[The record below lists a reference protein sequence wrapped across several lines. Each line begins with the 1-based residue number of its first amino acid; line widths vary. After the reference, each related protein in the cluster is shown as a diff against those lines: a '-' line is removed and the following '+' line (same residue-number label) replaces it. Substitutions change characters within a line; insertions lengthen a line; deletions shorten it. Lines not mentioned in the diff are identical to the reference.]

1 MVKKK
6 GCKKM
11 REKALN
17 NLASFIAKKPWW
29 TALILL
35 IVTII
40 MGVMA
45 AQLKLTTS
53 FTNLL
58 PEDNPM
64 VDEFNMII
72 DEYNGSS
79 SMLILVEGEPEK
91 LKEFAEMT
99 VPKIEALTEWVSRVD
114 YKAPKE
120 FMAKHGLMLMKSSDL
135 ENNMDLFQSPNL
147 DEFLINLNNS
157 LEKEYIQSEDKIT
170 GQEQEQG
177 AIRFLGSIQSWI
189 SIFSDVLNGETDGAG
204 EKAAEAILYGDE
216 YYRSWDNNMMILQI
230 LPIFTMFDIE
240 MAVAST
246 DSIEKIVHDIG
257 NEIGVRAGLTGTIPL
272 ARDEMVSV
280 QNDSMTITMIAL
292 LGILILFIVAFRM
305 LVSPILAIITL
316 IIGVLWALGI
326 AWPLVGSL
334 NLMTSMMSVVLIGLG
349 IDFSVHIISTFTEMR
364 HKGDDVVTSLKAT
377 FINSGPGIITGGLTT
392 ASAFL
397 TLLIART
404 EGMKEFGLT
413 LGIGII
419 MTMLAAMLI
428 LPNLLVIRERIKSRF
443 GKKKKVAKPR
453 DISYK
458 KLGVFADKLSKRWK
472 LGIVAIL
479 LLLGIFGYNG
489 SKITM
494 DYNYLNM
501 EPEGLESVELQDK
514 MIEAFDISSDFALI
528 TAETLEEVQKITE
541 AAKDMNTAGMVQ
553 SIIDYLPPETEQRSR
568 AGLVSEIRQTMQ
580 RASIKRYSQLD
591 IGTIVN
597 ELYRLEENI
606 FEIQDLA
613 YIGGQ
618 DKVYLKSALLV
629 GILPDEDDPSL
640 KSLNNKLSKLMTDTS
655 VGILNSLVENI
666 DEKLIN
672 ASNGIRKFHSDFASN
687 YKDKVIIMANPNPI
701 TLQDLPDGIKNQY
714 VGKSGKNFL
723 VSIFPKQNVWEID
736 YLKRFSNELA
746 TIDPRATGLPPIF
759 NTLMDEIGQDGAN
772 ATKLAIIVIFFVLL
786 IDFRSIK
793 KAILA
798 MIPLIVGV
806 VWMVGVMEITGLQ
819 ITLLNI
825 MAIPMIIGI
834 GIDDGVHIVHRY
846 QIEGRN
852 AHKSVFASTG
862 RAILLTS
869 ITTMLGFGSL
879 WFATYRGLGS
889 MGIALF
895 IGVGTCFLATVIVIP
910 VLIGMLKK

>member
-1 MVKKK
+1 
-6 GCKKM
+6 M
-11 REKALN
+11 REKVLN
-17 NLASFIAKKPWW
+17 NLATFIANRPWW

-35 IVTII
+35 IITII
-40 MGVMA
+40 MGGMA
-45 AQLKLTTS
+45 VQLELTTS

-79 SMLILVEGEPEK
+79 SMLIVAEGESDK
-91 LKEFAEMT
+91 LEEFAESA
-99 VPKIEALTEWVSRVD
+99 VPKIEALSEWVSRVD

-120 FMAKHGLMLMKSSDL
+120 FIAEHGLMLMKSSDL
-135 ENNMDLFQSPNL
+135 ENNMELFQSPNL
-147 DEFLINLNNS
+147 DEFLTNLNNS

-177 AIRFLGSIQSWI
+177 AIRFLASIQSWI
-189 SIFSDVLNGETDGAG
+189 SIFNGVLNGNTEGAG
-204 EKAAEAILYGDE
+204 ETAAEAILYGDE
-216 YYRSWDNNMMILQI
+216 YYRSWDDRMIILQI
-230 LPIFTMFDIE
+230 LPTFTMFDIE
-240 MAVAST
+240 ATVAST
-246 DSIEKIVHDIG
+246 DSIEIIVHDIG
-257 NEIGVRAGLTGTIPL
+257 DEIGVRAGLTGTIPL
-272 ARDEMVSV
+272 GRDEMVSI
-280 QNDSMTITMIAL
+280 QNDSMTITTIAL
-292 LGILILFIVAFRM
+292 VGILILFIVAFRM

-316 IIGVLWALGI
+316 AIGVLWALGV

-334 NLMTSMMSVVLIGLG
+334 NLMTSMMAVVLIGLG

-364 HKGDDVVTSLKAT
+364 HKGDDVITALKAT
-377 FINSGPGIITGGLTT
+377 FIKSGPGIITGGLTT

-397 TLLIART
+397 TMLVART

-419 MTMLAAMLI
+419 MTMIAAMLI
-428 LPNLLVIRERIKSRF
+428 LPNLLVLRERIKARF
-443 GKKKKVAKPR
+443 GKKKKQTKPR
-453 DISYK
+453 DISYQN
-458 KLGVFADKLSKRWK
+458 LGSFAEWLSGSWK
-472 LGIVAIL
+472 FGAIVVL
-479 LLLGIFGYNG
+479 LLLIIFGYRG

-501 EPEGLESVELQDK
+501 EPVGLESIELQDK
-514 MIEAFDISSDFALI
+514 MIDAFDISSDFALI
-528 TAETLEEVQKITE
+528 TAETLDEVQEIAE

-553 SIIDYLPPETEQRSR
+553 SIIDYLPPEREQKSR
-568 AGLVSEIRQTMQ
+568 TGVVSTIRQTMQ
-580 RASIKRYSQLD
+580 QAYIKRYSQLD
-591 IGTIVN
+591 FNTIVN

-606 FEIQDLA
+606 IEIQDLA

-629 GILPDEDDPSL
+629 GTLPDEDDPSL
-640 KSLNNKLSKLMTDTS
+640 KSLNTKLSNIMDDMSAGLLTK
-655 VGILNSLVENI
+655 IVENI
-666 DEKLIN
+666 DEDLEK
-672 ASNGIRKFHSDFASN
+672 AKVQVGRFHTDFASS
-687 YKDKVIIMANPNPI
+687 YKEKVVAMANPSPI
-701 TLQDLPDGIKNQY
+701 TLQEIPEGIRRQY

-723 VSIFPKQNVWEID
+723 ISIFPKQNVWEID
-736 YLKRFSNELA
+736 YLKRFSNEL
-746 TIDPRATGLPPIF
+746 TKIDPRATGLPPIF
-759 NTLMDEIGQDGAN
+759 NTLMDEIGEDGKF
-772 ATKLAIIVIFFVLL
+772 ATKLALLVIFIVLL
-786 IDFRSIK
+786 IDFRNIK
-793 KAILA
+793 KVILA
-798 MIPLIVGV
+798 MTPLIIGV

-846 QIEGRN
+846 QIEGRD
-852 AHKSVFASTG
+852 AHKPVFASTG

-895 IGVGTCFLATVIVIP
+895 IGVGMCFFATAIVIP
-910 VLIGMLKK
+910 VLIGIFKK

>member
-1 MVKKK
+1 
-6 GCKKM
+6 M
-11 REKALN
+11 REKVLN
-17 NLASFIAKKPWW
+17 NLATFIAKKPWW

-35 IVTII
+35 IITII
-40 MGVMA
+40 LGSMS
-45 AQLKLTTS
+45 AQLKLSTS

-58 PEDNPM
+58 PKDNPM

-91 LKEFAEMT
+91 LEEFAELA
-99 VPKIEALTEWVSRVD
+99 VPKIETLSEWVSRVD

-120 FMAKHGLMLMKSSDL
+120 YMAKHGLMLMKSSDL
-135 ENNMDLFQSPNL
+135 ENNVALFQNPNL

-157 LEKEYIQSEDKIT
+157 LEKEYIQSEEKIT

-177 AIRFLGSIQSWI
+177 AIRFLGSIESWI
-189 SIFSDVLNGETDGAG
+189 SIFDDVLNGETDGAG
-204 EKAAEAILYGDE
+204 EAATEAILYGDE
-216 YYRSWDNNMMILQI
+216 YYRSWDNRMMILQI
-230 LPIFTMFDIE
+230 LPTFTMFDIE
-240 MAVAST
+240 KAVAST
-246 DSIEKIVHDIG
+246 DSIEILVHNIG
-257 NEIGVRAGLTGTIPL
+257 DEIGVRAGLTGTIPL
-272 ARDEMVSV
+272 GRDEMVSV
-280 QNDSMTITMIAL
+280 QNDSMMITMIAL
-292 LGILILFIVAFRM
+292 IGILILFIIAFRM

-316 IIGVLWALGI
+316 IIGVIWALGV

-334 NLMTSMMSVVLIGLG
+334 NLMTSMMAVVLVGLG
-349 IDFSVHIISTFTEMR
+349 IDFSVHIISTYTEMR
-364 HKGDDVVTSLKAT
+364 HKGDDVITSLKAT
-377 FINSGPGIITGGLTT
+377 FSKSGPGIMTGGLTT

-397 TLLIART
+397 TMLVART
-404 EGMKEFGLT
+404 DGMKELGLT
-413 LGIGII
+413 LGVGII
-419 MTMLAAMLI
+419 MTMCAAMLI
-428 LPNLLVIRERIKSRF
+428 LPNMLVIRERVKSRF
-443 GKKKKVAKPR
+443 GKKEKIVEPR
-453 DISYK
+453 DVSYQS
-458 KLGVFADKLSKRWK
+458 LGTFAEWLFKNWK
-472 LGIVAIL
+472 LGILFIL
-479 LLLGIFGYNG
+479 LLMALFGYRG
-489 SKITM
+489 SKIAM

-501 EPEGLESVELQDK
+501 EPAGLESVELQDK

-528 TAETLEEVQKITE
+528 TAETLDEVQKITE

-553 SIIDYLPPETEQRSR
+553 SIIDYLPPEAEQKSR

-580 RASIKRYSQLD
+580 RAYVKKYSQLD
-591 IGTIVN
+591 ISAIAN

-640 KSLNNKLSKLMTDTS
+640 KSLNAKLSTIMNDTS
-655 VGILNSLVENI
+655 VGLLNNTIENI
-666 DEKLIN
+666 DEKIN
-672 ASNGIRKFHSDFASN
+672 KATTEVGKFQDDFADN
-687 YKDKVIIMANPNPI
+687 FKNKVVAMANSEPI
-701 TLQDLPDGIKNQY
+701 TIKGLPEGIKNQF
-714 VGKSGKNFL
+714 VGQSGKNFL
-723 VSIFPKQNVWEID
+723 ISIFPKQNVWDFD
-736 YLKRFSNELA
+736 YLKRFTKELNE
-746 TIDPRATGLPPIF
+746 IDPRATGLPPIF
-759 NTLMDEIGQDGAN
+759 NTLMDEIGEDGAR
-772 ATKLAIIVIFFVLL
+772 ATKLAILVIFFVLL

-793 KAILA
+793 KSILA
-798 MIPLIVGV
+798 MIPLVVGV

-819 ITLLNI
+819 LTLLNI

-834 GIDDGVHIVHRY
+834 GIDYGVHIVHRY
-846 QIEGRN
+846 QIEGRS
-852 AHKSVFASTG
+852 AHKPVFASTG

>member
-1 MVKKK
+1 
-6 GCKKM
+6 M
-11 REKALN
+11 REKALI
-17 NLASFIAKKPWW
+17 NLATFIAKKPWW

-35 IVTII
+35 IVTVI
-40 MGVMA
+40 MGSMA
-45 AQLKLTTS
+45 SQLELTTS

-64 VDEFNMII
+64 VDEFDMII

-79 SMLILVEGEPEK
+79 SMLIVAEGDPDK
-91 LKEFAEMT
+91 LEEFAEIA
-99 VPKIEALTEWVSRVD
+99 VPKIELLTEWVSRVD

-120 FMAKHGLMLMKSSDL
+120 FIAKHGLMLMKSSDL
-135 ENNMDLFQSPNL
+135 ENNMELFQNPNL
-147 DEFLINLNNS
+147 DEFLTNLNNS
-157 LEKEYIQSEDKIT
+157 LEKEYIQSEEKIT

-177 AIRFLGSIQSWI
+177 AIRFLGSIQSWV
-189 SIFSDVLNGETDGAG
+189 SIFNGVLSSETDGKG
-204 EKAAEAILYGDE
+204 KDAAEAILYGDE
-216 YYRSWDNNMMILQI
+216 YYKSWDNRMMILQI
-230 LPIFTMFDIE
+230 LPTFTMFDIE
-240 MAVAST
+240 LAVAST

-257 NEIGVRAGLTGTIPL
+257 DEIGVHAGLTGTIPL
-272 ARDEMVSV
+272 GRDEMVSV
-280 QNDSMTITMIAL
+280 QNDSMLITMIAL
-292 LGILILFIVAFRM
+292 IGILILFIVAFRM

-326 AWPLVGSL
+326 AWPLVGTL

-364 HKGDDVVTSLKAT
+364 QKGDNVVTSLKAT
-377 FINSGPGIITGGLTT
+377 FVKSGPGIITGGLTT
-392 ASAFL
+392 AAAFL
-397 TLLIART
+397 TMLVSRT
-404 EGMKEFGLT
+404 AGMKEFGLT

-428 LPNLLVIRERIKSRF
+428 LPNLLVIRERIKNRY
-443 GKKKKVAKPR
+443 GKKKDLVKPK
-453 DISYK
+453 DISYLK
-458 KLGVFADKLSKRWK
+458 IGKFANWLSKSWK
-472 LGIVAIL
+472 LGIFAVL
-479 LLLGIFGYNG
+479 LLLILFGYRG

-501 EPEGLESVELQDK
+501 EPVGLESVELQDK
-514 MIEAFDISSDFALI
+514 MIDAFDISSDFALI
-528 TAETLEEVQKITE
+528 TAETLDEVLEITE

-553 SIIDYLPPETEQRSR
+553 SIIDYLPPETEQKNR
-568 AGLVSEIRQTMQ
+568 AGLVSVIRETMQ
-580 RASIKRYSQLD
+580 RTPIKSYSQLD
-591 IGTIVN
+591 FSTIVD

-606 FEIQDLA
+606 FEIQDMA

-629 GILPDEDDPSL
+629 GALPDEDDPSL
-640 KSLNNKLSKLMTDTS
+640 ELLNTKLSNIMNDSSMGL
-655 VGILNSLVENI
+655 LNSTVENI
-666 DEKLIN
+666 DEKIKN
-672 ASNGIRKFHSDFASN
+672 VAAGIGSFQTDFAN
-687 YKDKVIIMANPNPI
+687 NFKEKVVAMANPEPI
-701 TLQDLPDGIKNQY
+701 TLKDLPEGIKNQY

-746 TIDPRATGLPPIF
+746 SIDPRATGLPPIF
-759 NTLMDEIGQDGAN
+759 NTLMDEIGEDGAR
-772 ATKLAIIVIFFVLL
+772 ATKLAIFVIFVVLL

-798 MIPLIVGV
+798 MIPLVVGV
-806 VWMVGVMEITGLQ
+806 VWMVGVMEISGLQ

-852 AHKSVFASTG
+852 AHKHVFASTG

-869 ITTMLGFGSL
+869 VTTMLGFGSL

-895 IGVGTCFLATVIVIP
+895 IGVGTCFLATVITIP
-910 VLIGMLKK
+910 VLIGILKK

>member
-1 MVKKK
+1 
-6 GCKKM
+6 M
-11 REKALN
+11 RDKILT
-17 NLASFIAKKPWW
+17 NLADFIGKKPWW

-40 MGVMA
+40 MAGMS
-45 AQLKLTTS
+45 AQLELTTS

-58 PEDNPM
+58 PKDNPM

-79 SMLILVEGEPEK
+79 SMLIVAEGDPDK
-91 LKEFAEMT
+91 LEEFAEKA
-99 VPKIEALTEWVSRVD
+99 VPQIEVLSEWVSRVD

-135 ENNMDLFQSPNL
+135 ENNMELFQNPNL
-147 DEFLINLNNS
+147 DEFLTNLNNS

-177 AIRFLGSIQSWI
+177 AIRFLAGTQSWL
-189 SIFSDVLNGETDGAG
+189 SIFEGVLNGNIVGAG
-204 EKAAEAILYGDE
+204 ERASEAILYGDE
-216 YYRSWDNNMMILQI
+216 YYKSWDDRMMILQI
-230 LPIFTMFDIE
+230 LPTFTMFDIE
-240 MAVAST
+240 LAVAST
-246 DSIEKIVHDIG
+246 DSIEKIVHTIG
-257 NEIGVRAGLTGTIPL
+257 NEIGVSAGLTGTIPL
-272 ARDEMVSV
+272 GRDEMVSV
-280 QNDSMTITMIAL
+280 QNDSMTITTIAL
-292 LGILILFIVAFRM
+292 VGILILFIIAFKM

-326 AWPLVGSL
+326 ALPLVGSL
-334 NLMTSMMSVVLIGLG
+334 NLMTSMMAVVLIGLG

-364 HKGDDVVTSLKAT
+364 HKGDDVVTALKAT
-377 FINSGPGIITGGLTT
+377 FLKSGPGIITGGLTT
-392 ASAFL
+392 AAAFF
-397 TLLIART
+397 TLLVART

-419 MTMLAAMLI
+419 MTMLAAMLV
-428 LPNLLVIRERIKSRF
+428 LPNLLVIRERIKARY
-443 GKKKKVAKPR
+443 GKMKKPISPK
-453 DISYK
+453 DISYQK
-458 KLGVFADKLSKRWK
+458 LGTTAEWFSRKWKLGVLII
-472 LGIVAIL
+472 LIL
-479 LLLGIFGYNG
+479 LGVFGYNG

-501 EPEGLESVELQDK
+501 EPVGLESVELQDK

-528 TAETLEEVQKITE
+528 TAETLDEVLEITE

-553 SIIDYLPPETEQRSR
+553 SIIDYLPPEAEQKSR
-568 AGLVSEIRQTMQ
+568 AGLVSVIRETMQ
-580 RASIKRYSQLD
+580 RAPVKGLSQLD
-591 IGTIVN
+591 FSTIVD

-606 FEIQDLA
+606 FEIQDMA

-618 DKVYLKSALLV
+618 DKVYLKSAMLV
-629 GILPDEDDPSL
+629 GALPDEDDPSL
-640 KSLNNKLSKLMTDTS
+640 KSLNEKLSNIMNDSSKGL
-655 VGILNSLVENI
+655 LNSIVENI
-666 DEKLIN
+666 DEKVNN
-672 ASNGIRKFHSDFASN
+672 ATTDIGSFQTDFAN
-687 YKDKVIIMANPNPI
+687 NFKEKVVAMANPEPI
-701 TLQDLPDGIKNQY
+701 TLQDLPKGIKSQY
-714 VGKSGKNFL
+714 VGKSGQNFL

-746 TIDPRATGLPPIF
+746 SIDPRATGLPPIF
-759 NTLMDEIGQDGAN
+759 NTLMDEIGEDGKR
-772 ATKLAIIVIFFVLL
+772 ATELAIFVIFLVLL
-786 IDFRSIK
+786 IDFRSFK
-793 KAILA
+793 KAIMA
-798 MIPLIVGV
+798 MIPLVVGV

-834 GIDDGVHIVHRY
+834 GIDDGVHIIHRY

-852 AHKSVFASTG
+852 AHKPVFASTG
-862 RAILLTS
+862 RAVLLTS
-869 ITTMLGFGSL
+869 VTTMLGFGSL

-895 IGVGTCFLATVIVIP
+895 IGVGMCFLATVIVIP

>member
-1 MVKKK
+1 
-6 GCKKM
+6 M
-11 REKALN
+11 REKVLN
-17 NLASFIAKKPWW
+17 NLATFIAQKPWW

-35 IVTII
+35 IITII
-40 MGVMA
+40 MGGMA
-45 AQLKLTTS
+45 SQLKLTTS

-58 PEDNPM
+58 PKDNPM

-79 SMLILVEGEPEK
+79 SMLIVVEGDAEK
-91 LKEFAEMT
+91 LKEFAEIA
-99 VPKIEALTEWVSRVD
+99 VPKIEALSEWVSRVD

-120 FMAKHGLMLMKSSDL
+120 FIAKHGLMLMKSSDL
-135 ENNMDLFQSPNL
+135 ENNMELFQSPNL

-189 SIFSDVLNGETDGAG
+189 SIFDGVLNGKAGGAG
-204 EKAAEAILYGDE
+204 EEAAEAILYGDE
-216 YYRSWDNNMMILQI
+216 YYRSWDNRMMILQI
-230 LPIFTMFDIE
+230 LPTFTMFEIE
-240 MAVAST
+240 SSVAST

-257 NEIGVRAGLTGTIPL
+257 DEIGVRAGLTGTIPL
-272 ARDEMVSV
+272 GRDEMVSI

-292 LGILILFIVAFRM
+292 VGILILFIVAFRM
-305 LVSPILAIITL
+305 LVSPILAMITL
-316 IIGVLWALGI
+316 MIGVLWALGV

-334 NLMTSMMSVVLIGLG
+334 NLMTIMMAVILVGLG

-364 HKGDDVVTSLKAT
+364 HKGDDVITALKAT
-377 FINSGPGIITGGLTT
+377 FSKSGPGIITGGLTT
-392 ASAFL
+392 AAAFL
-397 TLLIART
+397 TMLVART

-419 MTMLAAMLI
+419 MTMLAAMLV
-428 LPNLLVIRERIKSRF
+428 LPNLLVIRERIKNRF
-443 GKKKKVAKPR
+443 GKKKKIVEPR
-453 DISYK
+453 DISYQ
-458 KLGVFADKLSKRWK
+458 K
-472 LGIVAIL
+472 LGIFAEWLSKSWKFGVIIVL
-479 LLLGIFGYNG
+479 LLITIFGYRG

-501 EPEGLESVELQDK
+501 EPVGLESIELQDK
-514 MIEAFDISSDFALI
+514 MIDAFGISSDFALI
-528 TAETLEEVQKITE
+528 TAETLDEVQEIVD

-553 SIIDYLPPETEQRSR
+553 SIIDYLPPEAEQKSR
-568 AGLVSEIRQTMQ
+568 AGLVSVIRQTMQ
-580 RASIKRYSQLD
+580 RTPVKKYSQLD
-591 IGTIVN
+591 FSTIVD
-597 ELYRLEENI
+597 ELFRLEDNI
-606 FEIQDLA
+606 IEIQDLA

-629 GILPDEDDPSL
+629 GALPDEDDPSL
-640 KSLNNKLSKLMTDTS
+640 KSLNAKLSNIMNDTS
-655 VGILNSLVENI
+655 AGLLNSIVENI
-666 DEKLIN
+666 DEKLKN
-672 ASNGIRKFHSDFASN
+672 ASKEVGKFHSDFASN
-687 YKDKVIIMANPNPI
+687 YKEKVIAMANPTPI
-701 TLQDLPDGIKNQY
+701 TLQDLPGGIKNQY
-714 VGKSGKNFL
+714 VGKSGNNFL
-723 VSIFPKQNVWEID
+723 ISIFPKQNVWEINF
-736 YLKRFSNELA
+736 LKRFSNELSN
-746 TIDPRATGLPPIF
+746 IDPRATGLPPIF
-759 NTLMDEIGQDGAN
+759 NALMDEIGEDGKL
-772 ATKLAIIVIFFVLL
+772 ATKLALVVIFFVLL

-793 KAILA
+793 KVILA
-798 MIPLIVGV
+798 MIPLVVGV
-806 VWMVGVMEITGLQ
+806 VWMVGAMEILGLQ

-852 AHKSVFASTG
+852 AHKPVFASTG

-895 IGVGTCFLATVIVIP
+895 IGVGMCFFATVIVIP

>member
-1 MVKKK
+1 
-6 GCKKM
+6 M
-11 REKALN
+11 REKVLN
-17 NLASFIAKKPWW
+17 NLATFIAQKPWW

-35 IVTII
+35 IITII
-40 MGVMA
+40 MGGMA
-45 AQLKLTTS
+45 SQLKLTTS

-58 PEDNPM
+58 PKDNPM

-79 SMLILVEGEPEK
+79 SMLIVVEGDAEK
-91 LKEFAEMT
+91 LKEFAEIA
-99 VPKIEALTEWVSRVD
+99 VPKIEALSEWVSRVD

-120 FMAKHGLMLMKSSDL
+120 FIAKHGLMLMKSSDL
-135 ENNMDLFQSPNL
+135 ENNMELFQSPNL

-189 SIFSDVLNGETDGAG
+189 SIFDGVLNGKAGGAG
-204 EKAAEAILYGDE
+204 EEAAEAILYGDE
-216 YYRSWDNNMMILQI
+216 YYRSWDNRMMILQI
-230 LPIFTMFDIE
+230 LPTFTMFEIE
-240 MAVAST
+240 PSIAST

-257 NEIGVRAGLTGTIPL
+257 DEIGVRAGLTGTIPL
-272 ARDEMVSV
+272 GRDEMVSI

-292 LGILILFIVAFRM
+292 VGILILFIVAFRM
-305 LVSPILAIITL
+305 LISPILAMITL
-316 IIGVLWALGI
+316 MIGVLWALGV

-334 NLMTSMMSVVLIGLG
+334 NLMTIMMAVILVGLG

-364 HKGDDVVTSLKAT
+364 HKGDDVITALKAT
-377 FINSGPGIITGGLTT
+377 FSKSGPGIITGGLTT
-392 ASAFL
+392 AAAFL
-397 TLLIART
+397 TMLVART

-419 MTMLAAMLI
+419 MTMLAAMLV
-428 LPNLLVIRERIKSRF
+428 LPNLLVIRERIKNRF
-443 GKKKKVAKPR
+443 GKKKKIVEPR
-453 DISYK
+453 DISYQ
-458 KLGVFADKLSKRWK
+458 K
-472 LGIVAIL
+472 LGIFAEWLSKSWKFGVIIVL
-479 LLLGIFGYNG
+479 LLITIFGYRG

-501 EPEGLESVELQDK
+501 EPVGLESIELQDK
-514 MIEAFDISSDFALI
+514 MIDAFGISSDFALI
-528 TAETLEEVQKITE
+528 TAETLDEVQEIVD

-553 SIIDYLPPETEQRSR
+553 SIIDYLPPEAEQKSR
-568 AGLVSEIRQTMQ
+568 AGLVSVIRQTMQ
-580 RASIKRYSQLD
+580 RTPVKKYSQLD
-591 IGTIVN
+591 FSTIVD
-597 ELYRLEENI
+597 ELFRLEDNI
-606 FEIQDLA
+606 IEIQDLA

-629 GILPDEDDPSL
+629 GALPDEDDPSL
-640 KSLNNKLSKLMTDTS
+640 KSLNAKLSNIMNDTS
-655 VGILNSLVENI
+655 AGLLNSIVENI
-666 DEKLIN
+666 DEKLKN
-672 ASNGIRKFHSDFASN
+672 ASKEVGKFHSDFASN
-687 YKDKVIIMANPNPI
+687 YKEKVIVMANPTPI
-701 TLQDLPDGIKNQY
+701 TLQDLPGGIKNQY
-714 VGKSGKNFL
+714 VGKSGNNFL
-723 VSIFPKQNVWEID
+723 ISIFPKQNVWEINF
-736 YLKRFSNELA
+736 LKRFSNELSN
-746 TIDPRATGLPPIF
+746 IDPRATGLPPIF
-759 NTLMDEIGQDGAN
+759 NALMDEIGEDGKL
-772 ATKLAIIVIFFVLL
+772 ATKLALVVIFFVLL

-793 KAILA
+793 KVILA
-798 MIPLIVGV
+798 MIPLVVGV
-806 VWMVGVMEITGLQ
+806 VWMVGAMEILGLQ

-852 AHKSVFASTG
+852 AHKPVFASTG

-895 IGVGTCFLATVIVIP
+895 IGVGMCFFATVIVIP

>member
-1 MVKKK
+1 
-6 GCKKM
+6 M

-17 NLASFIAKKPWW
+17 NLAMFIAKKPWW
-29 TALILL
+29 MALILL
-35 IVTII
+35 LITLI
-40 MGVMA
+40 MGGMA
-45 AQLKLTTS
+45 AQLELTMS

-79 SMLILVEGEPEK
+79 SMLIVAEGESDK
-91 LKEFAEMT
+91 LEEFAESA
-99 VPKIEALTEWVSRVD
+99 VPKIEALSEWVSRVD

-120 FMAKHGLMLMKSSDL
+120 FIAEHGLMLMKSSDL
-135 ENNMDLFQSPNL
+135 ENNMELFQSPNL
-147 DEFLINLNNS
+147 DEFLTNLNNS

-177 AIRFLGSIQSWI
+177 AIRFLASIQSWV
-189 SIFSDVLNGETDGAG
+189 SIFNGVLKGNTEGAG
-204 EKAAEAILYGDE
+204 ETAAEAILYGDE
-216 YYRSWDNNMMILQI
+216 YYRSWDDRMIILQI
-230 LPIFTMFDIE
+230 LPTFTMFDIDA
-240 MAVAST
+240 AVAST
-246 DSIEKIVHDIG
+246 DSIEIIVHAIG
-257 NEIGVRAGLTGTIPL
+257 DEIGVRAGLTGTIPL
-272 ARDEMVSV
+272 GRDEMVSI

-292 LGILILFIVAFRM
+292 AGILILFIVAFRM

-316 IIGVLWALGI
+316 VIGVLWALGI
-326 AWPLVGSL
+326 AWLLVGSL
-334 NLMTSMMSVVLIGLG
+334 NLMTSMMAVVLVGLG

-364 HKGDDVVTSLKAT
+364 HKGDDVITALRTT
-377 FINSGPGIITGGLTT
+377 FSKSGPGIITGGLTT
-392 ASAFL
+392 ASAFFTML
-397 TLLIART
+397 VART

-428 LPNLLVIRERIKSRF
+428 LPNLLVIRERVKSRF
-443 GKKKKVAKPR
+443 GKKKKTVEPR
-453 DISYK
+453 DVSYK
-458 KLGVFADKLSKRWK
+458 TLGAFAGWLSRKWKAGMIIVLVFM
-472 LGIVAIL
+472 V
-479 LLLGIFGYNG
+479 IFGYRG

-501 EPEGLESVELQDK
+501 EPVGLESIELQDK

-528 TAETLEEVQKITE
+528 TAETLDEVQDIVE
-541 AAKDMNTAGMVQ
+541 AAKDMNTAGRVQ
-553 SIIDYLPPETEQRSR
+553 SIIDFLPPEAEQKSR
-568 AGLVSEIRQTMQ
+568 TGLVSAIRQTMQ
-580 RASIKRYSQLD
+580 RAPVKRYSQLD
-591 IGTIVN
+591 FSTIAN

-606 FEIQDLA
+606 IEIQDLA
-613 YIGGQ
+613 YFGGQ

-629 GILPDEDDPSL
+629 GALPDEDDPSL
-640 KSLNNKLSKLMTDTS
+640 KSLNTKLSNIMDDTS
-655 VGILNSLVENI
+655 TGLLNSIVENI
-666 DEKLIN
+666 DEKIMN
-672 ASNGIRKFHSDFASN
+672 TAEGVGRFQADFASS
-687 YKDKVIIMANPNPI
+687 YKEKVIAMANPSSI
-701 TLQDLPDGIKNQY
+701 VLQEIPDGIRRQY

-723 VSIFPKQNVWEID
+723 ISIFPKQNVWEID

-746 TIDPRATGLPPIF
+746 SIDPRATGLPPIF
-759 NTLMDEIGQDGAN
+759 NALMDEIGEDGKL
-772 ATKLAIIVIFFVLL
+772 ATKLAIVVIFFVLL

-793 KAILA
+793 KVMLA
-798 MIPLIVGV
+798 MIPLVVGV
-806 VWMVGVMEITGLQ
+806 VWMVGVMEISGLQ

-852 AHKSVFASTG
+852 AHKPVFASTG

-895 IGVGTCFLATVIVIP
+895 IGVGMCFLATVLVIP
-910 VLIGMLKK
+910 VLIGMFKK

>member
-1 MVKKK
+1 
-6 GCKKM
+6 M
-11 REKALN
+11 REKVLN
-17 NLASFIAKKPWW
+17 NLATFIAQKPWW

-35 IVTII
+35 IITII
-40 MGVMA
+40 MGGMA
-45 AQLKLTTS
+45 SQLKLTTS

-58 PEDNPM
+58 PKDNPM

-79 SMLILVEGEPEK
+79 SMLIVVEGDAEK
-91 LKEFAEMT
+91 LKEFAEIA
-99 VPKIEALTEWVSRVD
+99 VPKIEALSEWVSRVD

-120 FMAKHGLMLMKSSDL
+120 FIAKHGLMLMKSSDL
-135 ENNMDLFQSPNL
+135 ENNMELFQSPNL

-189 SIFSDVLNGETDGAG
+189 SIFDGVLNGKAGGAG
-204 EKAAEAILYGDE
+204 EEAAEAILYGDE
-216 YYRSWDNNMMILQI
+216 YYRSWDNRMMILQI
-230 LPIFTMFDIE
+230 LPTFTMFEIE
-240 MAVAST
+240 PSVAST

-257 NEIGVRAGLTGTIPL
+257 DEIGVRAGLTGTIPL
-272 ARDEMVSV
+272 GRDEMVSI

-292 LGILILFIVAFRM
+292 VGILILFIVAFRM
-305 LVSPILAIITL
+305 LVSPILAMITL
-316 IIGVLWALGI
+316 MTGVLWALGV

-334 NLMTSMMSVVLIGLG
+334 NLMTIMMAVILVGLG

-364 HKGDDVVTSLKAT
+364 HKGDDVITALKAT
-377 FINSGPGIITGGLTT
+377 FSKSGPGIITGGLTT
-392 ASAFL
+392 AAAFL
-397 TLLIART
+397 TMLVART

-419 MTMLAAMLI
+419 MTMLAAMLV
-428 LPNLLVIRERIKSRF
+428 LPNLLVIRERIKNRF
-443 GKKKKVAKPR
+443 GKKKKIVEPR
-453 DISYK
+453 DISYQ
-458 KLGVFADKLSKRWK
+458 K
-472 LGIVAIL
+472 LGIFAEWLSKSWKFGVIIVL
-479 LLLGIFGYNG
+479 LLITIFGYRG

-501 EPEGLESVELQDK
+501 EPVGLESIELQDK
-514 MIEAFDISSDFALI
+514 MIDAFGISSDFALI
-528 TAETLEEVQKITE
+528 TAETLDEVQEIVD

-553 SIIDYLPPETEQRSR
+553 SIIDYLPPEAEQKSR
-568 AGLVSEIRQTMQ
+568 AGLVSVIRQTMQ
-580 RASIKRYSQLD
+580 RTPVKKYSQLD
-591 IGTIVN
+591 FSTIVD
-597 ELYRLEENI
+597 ELFRLEDNI
-606 FEIQDLA
+606 IEIQDLA

-629 GILPDEDDPSL
+629 GALPDEDDPSL
-640 KSLNNKLSKLMTDTS
+640 KSLNAKLSNIMNDTS
-655 VGILNSLVENI
+655 AGLLNSIVENI
-666 DEKLIN
+666 DEKLKN
-672 ASNGIRKFHSDFASN
+672 ASKEVGKFHSDFASN
-687 YKDKVIIMANPNPI
+687 YKEKVIAMANPTPI
-701 TLQDLPDGIKNQY
+701 TLQDLPGGIKNQY
-714 VGKSGKNFL
+714 VGKSGNNFL
-723 VSIFPKQNVWEID
+723 ISIFPKQNVWEINF
-736 YLKRFSNELA
+736 LKRFSNELSN
-746 TIDPRATGLPPIF
+746 IDPRATGLPPIF
-759 NTLMDEIGQDGAN
+759 NALMDEIGEDGKL
-772 ATKLAIIVIFFVLL
+772 ATKLALVVIFFVLL

-793 KAILA
+793 KVILA
-798 MIPLIVGV
+798 MIPLVVGV
-806 VWMVGVMEITGLQ
+806 VWMVGAMEILGLQ

-852 AHKSVFASTG
+852 AHKPVFASTG

-895 IGVGTCFLATVIVIP
+895 IGVGMCFFATVIVIP

>member
-1 MVKKK
+1 
-6 GCKKM
+6 M
-11 REKALN
+11 REKMLN
-17 NLASFIAKKPWW
+17 NLATFIAKKPWW
-29 TALILL
+29 TALILS
-35 IVTII
+35 IITII
-40 MGVMA
+40 MIGMS
-45 AQLKLTTS
+45 AQLELTTS

-58 PEDNPM
+58 PKDNPM

-79 SMLILVEGEPEK
+79 SMLILVEGESEK
-91 LKEFAEMT
+91 LEEFAEVA
-99 VPKIEALTEWVSRVD
+99 VPKIEALSEWVSRVD

-135 ENNMDLFQSPNL
+135 ENNMELFENPNL

-189 SIFSDVLNGETDGAG
+189 SIFDGVLNGDTDGAG
-204 EKAAEAILYGDE
+204 ENAAEAMLYGDE
-216 YYRSWDNNMMILQI
+216 YYRSWDNRMMILQI
-230 LPIFTMFDIE
+230 LPTFTMFDIE
-240 MAVAST
+240 KAVAST
-246 DSIEKIVHDIG
+246 DSIEKIVHNIG
-257 NEIGVRAGLTGTIPL
+257 DEIGVRAGLTGTIPL
-272 ARDEMVSV
+272 GRDEMVSLE
-280 QNDSMTITMIAL
+280 NDTMTITMIAL
-292 LGILILFIVAFRM
+292 IGILILFIVAFRM

-334 NLMTSMMSVVLIGLG
+334 NLMTSMMAVVLVGLG
-349 IDFSVHIISTFTEMR
+349 IDFSVHIISTYTEMR
-364 HKGDDVVTSLKAT
+364 HKGDDVEISLKAT
-377 FINSGPGIITGGLTT
+377 FAKSGPGIMTGGMTT

-397 TLLIART
+397 TLLVART

-419 MTMLAAMLI
+419 MTMLAAMLV
-428 LPNLLVIRERIKSRF
+428 LPNLLVIRERIKARF
-443 GKKKKVAKPR
+443 GKKKKLIKPR
-453 DISYK
+453 DISYQNLGTAAEWFSK
-458 KLGVFADKLSKRWK
+458 SWKLGVV
-472 LGIVAIL
+472 IIL
-479 LLLGIFGYNG
+479 VLLVVFGYNG

-514 MIEAFDISSDFALI
+514 MIDAFDISSDFALI
-528 TAETLEEVQKITE
+528 TAETLDEVQIITE
-541 AAKDMNTAGMVQ
+541 LAKDMNTAGMVQ
-553 SIIDYLPPETEQRSR
+553 SIIDYLPPDAEQKSR
-568 AGLVSEIRQTMQ
+568 AGLVSDIRKTMQ
-580 RASIKRYSQLD
+580 QASIKRNSQLD
-591 IGTIVN
+591 VNTIVN

-606 FEIQDLA
+606 FEIQDMA

-629 GILPDEDDPSL
+629 GALPDEDDPSL
-640 KSLNNKLSKLMTDTS
+640 KSLNAKLSNIMNDSSIGL
-655 VGILNSLVENI
+655 LNSTVENI
-666 DEKLIN
+666 DEKAKN
-672 ASNGIRKFHSDFASN
+672 ATAEIGRFQSDFADN
-687 YKDKVIIMANPNPI
+687 FKEKVVAMANPAQI
-701 TLQDLPDGIKNQY
+701 TLQDLPVGIKNQY

-759 NTLMDEIGQDGAN
+759 NTLMDEIGEDGAR
-772 ATKLAIIVIFFVLL
+772 ATKLAILVIFIVLL

-798 MIPLIVGV
+798 MIPLVVGV

-825 MAIPMIIGI
+825 MVIPMIIGI

-852 AHKSVFASTG
+852 AHKPVFASTG

-879 WFATYRGLGS
+879 WFATYRGFGS

>member
-1 MVKKK
+1 
-6 GCKKM
+6 M
-11 REKALN
+11 REKVLN
-17 NLASFIAKKPWW
+17 NLATFIAQKPWW

-35 IVTII
+35 IITII
-40 MGVMA
+40 MGGMA
-45 AQLKLTTS
+45 SQLKLTKS

-58 PEDNPM
+58 PKDNPM

-79 SMLILVEGEPEK
+79 SMLIVVEGDAEK
-91 LKEFAEMT
+91 LKEFAEIA
-99 VPKIEALTEWVSRVD
+99 VPKIEALSEWVSRVD

-120 FMAKHGLMLMKSSDL
+120 FIAKHGLMLMKSSDL
-135 ENNMDLFQSPNL
+135 ENNMELFQSPNL

-189 SIFSDVLNGETDGAG
+189 SIFDGVLNGKAGGAG
-204 EKAAEAILYGDE
+204 EEAAEAILYGDE
-216 YYRSWDNNMMILQI
+216 YYRSWDNRMMILQI
-230 LPIFTMFDIE
+230 LPTFTMFEIE
-240 MAVAST
+240 PSVAST

-257 NEIGVRAGLTGTIPL
+257 DEIGVRAGLTGTIPL
-272 ARDEMVSV
+272 GRDEMVSI

-292 LGILILFIVAFRM
+292 VGILILFIVAFRM
-305 LVSPILAIITL
+305 LVSPILAMITL
-316 IIGVLWALGI
+316 MIGVLWALGV

-334 NLMTSMMSVVLIGLG
+334 NLMTIMMAVILVGLG

-364 HKGDDVVTSLKAT
+364 HKGDDVITALKAT
-377 FINSGPGIITGGLTT
+377 FSKSGPGIITGGLTT
-392 ASAFL
+392 AAAFL
-397 TLLIART
+397 TMLVART

-419 MTMLAAMLI
+419 MTMLAAMLV
-428 LPNLLVIRERIKSRF
+428 LPNLLVIRERIKNRF
-443 GKKKKVAKPR
+443 GKKKKIVEPR
-453 DISYK
+453 DISYQ
-458 KLGVFADKLSKRWK
+458 K
-472 LGIVAIL
+472 LGIFAEWLSKSWKFGVIIVL
-479 LLLGIFGYNG
+479 LLITIFGYRG

-501 EPEGLESVELQDK
+501 EPVGLESIELQDK
-514 MIEAFDISSDFALI
+514 MIDAFGISSDFALI
-528 TAETLEEVQKITE
+528 TAETLDEVQEIVD

-553 SIIDYLPPETEQRSR
+553 SIIDYLPPEAEQKSR
-568 AGLVSEIRQTMQ
+568 AGLVSVIRQTMQ
-580 RASIKRYSQLD
+580 RTPVKKYSQLD
-591 IGTIVN
+591 FSTIVD
-597 ELYRLEENI
+597 ELFRLEDNI
-606 FEIQDLA
+606 IEIQDLA

-629 GILPDEDDPSL
+629 GALPDEDDPSL
-640 KSLNNKLSKLMTDTS
+640 KSLNAKLSNIMNDTS
-655 VGILNSLVENI
+655 AGLLNSIVENI
-666 DEKLIN
+666 DEKLKN
-672 ASNGIRKFHSDFASN
+672 ASKEVGKFHSDFASN
-687 YKDKVIIMANPNPI
+687 YKEKVIAMANPTPI
-701 TLQDLPDGIKNQY
+701 TLQDLPGGIKNQY
-714 VGKSGKNFL
+714 VGKSGNNFL
-723 VSIFPKQNVWEID
+723 ISIFPKQNVWEINF
-736 YLKRFSNELA
+736 LKRFSNELSN
-746 TIDPRATGLPPIF
+746 IDSRATGLPPIF
-759 NTLMDEIGQDGAN
+759 NALMNEIGEDGKL
-772 ATKLAIIVIFFVLL
+772 ATKLALVVIFFVLL

-793 KAILA
+793 KVILA
-798 MIPLIVGV
+798 MIPLVVGV
-806 VWMVGVMEITGLQ
+806 VWMVGAMEILGLQ

-852 AHKSVFASTG
+852 AHKPVFASTG

-895 IGVGTCFLATVIVIP
+895 IGVGMCFFATVIVIP

>member
-1 MVKKK
+1 
-6 GCKKM
+6 M
-11 REKALN
+11 REKVLN
-17 NLASFIAKKPWW
+17 NLATFIARKPWW

-35 IVTII
+35 IITII
-40 MGVMA
+40 MGGMA
-45 AQLKLTTS
+45 SQLKLTTS

-58 PEDNPM
+58 PKDNPM

-79 SMLILVEGEPEK
+79 SMLIVVEGDAEK
-91 LKEFAEMT
+91 LKEFAEIA
-99 VPKIEALTEWVSRVD
+99 VPKIEALSEWVSRVD

-120 FMAKHGLMLMKSSDL
+120 FIAKHGLMLMKSSDL
-135 ENNMDLFQSPNL
+135 ENNMELFQSPNL

-189 SIFSDVLNGETDGAG
+189 SIFDGVLNGKAGGAG
-204 EKAAEAILYGDE
+204 EEAAEAILYGDE
-216 YYRSWDNNMMILQI
+216 YYRSWDNRMMILQI
-230 LPIFTMFDIE
+230 LPTFTMFEIE
-240 MAVAST
+240 PSVAST

-257 NEIGVRAGLTGTIPL
+257 DEIGVRAGLTGTIPL
-272 ARDEMVSV
+272 GRDEMVSI

-292 LGILILFIVAFRM
+292 VGILILFIVAFRM
-305 LVSPILAIITL
+305 LVSPILAMITL
-316 IIGVLWALGI
+316 MIGVLWALGV

-334 NLMTSMMSVVLIGLG
+334 NLMTIMMAVILVGLG

-364 HKGDDVVTSLKAT
+364 HKGDDVITALKAT
-377 FINSGPGIITGGLTT
+377 FSKSGPGIITGGLTT
-392 ASAFL
+392 AAAFL
-397 TLLIART
+397 TMLVART

-419 MTMLAAMLI
+419 MTMLAAMLV
-428 LPNLLVIRERIKSRF
+428 LPNLLVIRERIKNRF
-443 GKKKKVAKPR
+443 GKKKKIVEPR
-453 DISYK
+453 DISYQ
-458 KLGVFADKLSKRWK
+458 K
-472 LGIVAIL
+472 LGIFAEWLSKSWKFGVIIVL
-479 LLLGIFGYNG
+479 LLITIFGYRG

-501 EPEGLESVELQDK
+501 EPVGLESIELQDK
-514 MIEAFDISSDFALI
+514 MIDAFGISSDFALI
-528 TAETLEEVQKITE
+528 TAETLDEVQEIVD

-553 SIIDYLPPETEQRSR
+553 SIIDYLPPEAEQKSR
-568 AGLVSEIRQTMQ
+568 AGLVSVIRQTMQ
-580 RASIKRYSQLD
+580 RTPVKKYSQLD
-591 IGTIVN
+591 FSTIVD
-597 ELYRLEENI
+597 ELFRLEDNI
-606 FEIQDLA
+606 IEIQDLA

-629 GILPDEDDPSL
+629 GALPDEDDPSL
-640 KSLNNKLSKLMTDTS
+640 KSLNAKLSNIMNDTS
-655 VGILNSLVENI
+655 AGLLNSIVENI
-666 DEKLIN
+666 DEKLKN
-672 ASNGIRKFHSDFASN
+672 ASKEVGKFHSDFASN
-687 YKDKVIIMANPNPI
+687 YKEKVIAMANPTPI
-701 TLQDLPDGIKNQY
+701 TLQDLPGGIKNQY
-714 VGKSGKNFL
+714 VGKSGNNFL
-723 VSIFPKQNVWEID
+723 ISIFPKQNVWEINF
-736 YLKRFSNELA
+736 LKRFSNELSN
-746 TIDPRATGLPPIF
+746 IDPRATGLPPIF
-759 NTLMDEIGQDGAN
+759 NALMDEIGEDGTL
-772 ATKLAIIVIFFVLL
+772 ATKLALVVIFFVLL

-793 KAILA
+793 KVILA
-798 MIPLIVGV
+798 MIPLVVGV
-806 VWMVGVMEITGLQ
+806 VWMVGAMEILGLQ

-852 AHKSVFASTG
+852 AHKPVFASTG

-895 IGVGTCFLATVIVIP
+895 IGVGMCFFATVIVIP

>member
-1 MVKKK
+1 
-6 GCKKM
+6 M
-11 REKALN
+11 RDKLLN
-17 NLASFIAKKPWW
+17 NLAIFIAKKPWW

-35 IVTII
+35 IITII
-40 MGVMA
+40 MTGMA
-45 AQLKLTTS
+45 AQLELTTS

-58 PEDNPM
+58 PKDNPM

-72 DEYNGSS
+72 EEYNGSS
-79 SMLILVEGEPEK
+79 SMLIVAEGEPEK
-91 LKEFAEMT
+91 LEEFAERA
-99 VPKIEALTEWVSRVD
+99 VPKIEVLTEWVSRVD

-120 FMAKHGLMLMKSSDL
+120 FIAEHGLMLMKSSDL
-135 ENNMDLFQSPNL
+135 ENNMELFQSPNL
-147 DEFLINLNNS
+147 DEFLTNLNNS

-177 AIRFLGSIQSWI
+177 AIRFLGSIQSWVT
-189 SIFSDVLNGETDGAG
+189 IFDGVLNGETDGSG
-204 EKAAEAILYGDE
+204 ENAAEAILYGDE
-216 YYRSWDNNMMILQI
+216 YYRSWDDRMMILQI
-230 LPIFTMFDIE
+230 LPTFTMFDIE
-240 MAVAST
+240 LAVAST
-246 DSIEKIVHDIG
+246 DSIETIVHDIG
-257 NEIGVRAGLTGTIPL
+257 DEMGVRAGLTGTIPL
-272 ARDEMVSV
+272 GRDEMVSV

-292 LGILILFIVAFRM
+292 VGILILFIVAFRM
-305 LVSPILAIITL
+305 LISPILAIITL
-316 IIGVLWALGI
+316 IIGVLWALGV

-334 NLMTSMMSVVLIGLG
+334 NLMTIMMAVILVGLG

-364 HKGDDVVTSLKAT
+364 QKGDDVITSLRAT
-377 FINSGPGIITGGLTT
+377 FTKSGPGIITGGLTT

-397 TLLIART
+397 TMLVART

-428 LPNLLVIRERIKSRF
+428 LPNLLVIRERIKNRF
-443 GKKKKVAKPR
+443 GKKKKSVKRR
-453 DISYK
+453 DISYQQ
-458 KLGVFADKLSKRWK
+458 LGTFAEWLSKNWRY
-472 LGIVAIL
+472 GIIIVL
-479 LLLGIFGYNG
+479 LLMTLFGYRG

-501 EPEGLESVELQDK
+501 EPVGLESVELQDR
-514 MIEAFDISSDFALI
+514 MIEAFDMSSDFALI
-528 TAETLEEVQKITE
+528 TAETLEEVQEITE

-553 SIIDYLPPETEQRSR
+553 SIIDYLPPETEQKSR
-568 AGLVSEIRQTMQ
+568 AGLVSAIRQTMQ
-580 RASIKRYSQLD
+580 RAPVKRYSQLNFN
-591 IGTIVN
+591 TIID

-606 FEIQDLA
+606 IEIQDLA

-640 KSLNNKLSKLMTDTS
+640 KSLNAKLSRIMDDTS
-655 VGILNSLVENI
+655 VGLLNSIVGNI
-666 DEKLIN
+666 DEDLEN
-672 ASNGIRKFHSDFASN
+672 AKDQVGRFHSDFSSS
-687 YKDKVIIMANPNPI
+687 YKEKVIAMANPAPI
-701 TLQDLPDGIKNQY
+701 TIDDLPSGIKNQY
-714 VGKSGKNFL
+714 VGRSGKNFL

-746 TIDPRATGLPPIF
+746 NIDPRATGLPPIF
-759 NTLMDEIGQDGAN
+759 NALMDEIGADGAT
-772 ATKLAIIVIFFVLL
+772 ATKLALIVIFLVLL

-793 KAILA
+793 KVLLA
-798 MIPLIVGV
+798 MIPLIIGV
-806 VWMVGVMEITGLQ
+806 VWMVGIMELTGLQ
-819 ITLLNI
+819 ITLLNM

-852 AHKSVFASTG
+852 AHKPVFASTG

-895 IGVGTCFLATVIVIP
+895 IGVGTCFFATVLVIP
-910 VLIGMLKK
+910 VLIGTLRK

>member
-1 MVKKK
+1 
-6 GCKKM
+6 M
-11 REKALN
+11 REKVLN
-17 NLASFIAKKPWW
+17 NLATFIAKKPWW

-35 IVTII
+35 IITII
-40 MGVMA
+40 MIGMA
-45 AQLKLTTS
+45 TQLELTTS

-58 PEDNPM
+58 PKDNPM

-79 SMLILVEGEPEK
+79 SMLIVAEGEPDK
-91 LKEFAEMT
+91 LEEFAERA
-99 VPKIEALTEWVSRVD
+99 VPKIEELSQWVSRVD
-114 YKAPKE
+114 YKMPKE
-120 FMAKHGLMLMKSSDL
+120 YMAKHGLMLMKSSDL
-135 ENNMDLFQSPNL
+135 ENNMKLFQNPNL

-189 SIFSDVLNGETDGAG
+189 SIFDGVLNGEMDGAG
-204 EKAAEAILYGDE
+204 KGAAEAILYGDE
-216 YYRSWDNNMMILQI
+216 YYRSWDNRMMILQI
-230 LPIFTMFDIE
+230 LPTFTMFDIE
-240 MAVAST
+240 PSVAST

-257 NEIGVRAGLTGTIPL
+257 DEIGVRAGLTGTIPL
-272 ARDEMVSV
+272 GRDEMVSV
-280 QNDSMTITMIAL
+280 QNDSMTITTIAL
-292 LGILILFIVAFRM
+292 IGILILFIVAFRM

-334 NLMTSMMSVVLIGLG
+334 NLMTSMMAVVLIGLG
-349 IDFSVHIISTFTEMR
+349 IDFSVHIISTYTEMR
-364 HKGDDVVTSLKAT
+364 HKGDDVATSLKAT
-377 FINSGPGIITGGLTT
+377 FAKSGPGIMTGGLTT

-443 GKKKKVAKPR
+443 GRKKKLTKQR
-453 DISYK
+453 DISYQN
-458 KLGVFADKLSKRWK
+458 LGAFADTLSKSWK

-479 LLLGIFGYNG
+479 LLSAIFGYNG

-528 TAETLEEVQKITE
+528 TAETLEEVHEIVE

-553 SIIDYLPPETEQRSR
+553 SIIDYLPPNAEQKSR

-580 RASIKRYSQLD
+580 QTSIKKYSQID
-591 IGTIVN
+591 IGTIIN

-629 GILPDEDDPSL
+629 GLLSDEDDPSL
-640 KSLNNKLSKLMTDTS
+640 KSLNGKLSNIMNDPSTGL
-655 VGILNSLVENI
+655 LNSMVENI
-666 DEKLIN
+666 DERLKK
-672 ASNGIRKFHSDFASN
+672 ATTEVARFHFDFANN
-687 YKDKVIIMANPNPI
+687 YNEKVIAMANSEPI
-701 TLQDLPDGIKNQY
+701 TIQNLPDGIKNQY

-723 VSIFPKQNVWEID
+723 ISIFPKQNVWEIN

-746 TIDPRATGLPPIF
+746 SIDPRATGLPPIF
-759 NTLMDEIGQDGAN
+759 NTLMDEIGEDGTR
-772 ATKLAIIVIFFVLL
+772 ATKLAILVIFFVLL

-798 MIPLIVGV
+798 MVPLVVGV

-852 AHKSVFASTG
+852 AHKPVFASTG

-895 IGVGTCFLATVIVIP
+895 IGVGMCFLATVIVIP

>member
-1 MVKKK
+1 
-6 GCKKM
+6 M
-11 REKALN
+11 RDKILN
-17 NLASFIAKKPWW
+17 NIATFIAKKPWW

-35 IVTII
+35 VVTII
-40 MGVMA
+40 MGGMA
-45 AQLKLTTS
+45 SQLELTTS

-58 PEDNPM
+58 PKDNPM

-79 SMLILVEGEPEK
+79 SMLIVAEGEPNK
-91 LKEFAEMT
+91 LEEFAELA
-99 VPKIEALTEWVSRVD
+99 VPKIEGMTEWVSRVD
-114 YKAPKE
+114 YRAPKE
-120 FMAKHGLMLMKSSDL
+120 FLANHGLMLMKSNDL
-135 ENNMDLFQSPNL
+135 ENNMELFQNPNL

-177 AIRFLGSIQSWI
+177 AIRFLGSIQNWI
-189 SIFSDVLNGETDGAG
+189 AIFEGVLNGDTENAG
-204 EKAAEAILYGDE
+204 ENAAEAILYGDE
-216 YYRSWDNNMMILQI
+216 YYRSWDNRMMILQI
-230 LPIFTMFDIE
+230 LPTFTMFDIE
-240 MAVAST
+240 TVVAST
-246 DSIEKIVHDIG
+246 DSIEIIVHEIG
-257 NEIGVRAGLTGTIPL
+257 ADVGVRAGLTGVIPL
-272 ARDEMVSV
+272 GRDEMVAV
-280 QNDSMTITMIAL
+280 QNDSMTITMLAL
-292 LGILILFIVAFRM
+292 LGILILFMLAFRM
-305 LVSPILAIITL
+305 VVSPILAIATL

-349 IDFSVHIISTFTEMR
+349 IDFSVHIISTYTEMR
-364 HKGDDVVTSLKAT
+364 HKGDDVLASLRAT
-377 FINSGPGIITGGLTT
+377 FRKSGPGIMTGGLTT

-397 TLLIART
+397 TLLVART

-413 LGIGII
+413 LGVGII
-419 MTMLAAMLI
+419 MTMLAAMLV

-443 GKKKKVAKPR
+443 GKKEKMTKPK
-453 DISYK
+453 DISYQNLGTTAEWFSK
-458 KLGVFADKLSKRWK
+458 KWK
-472 LGIVAIL
+472 LGIVITL
-479 LLLGIFGYNG
+479 LLLIVFGYNG

-501 EPEGLESVELQDK
+501 EPIGLESIELQDK
-514 MIEAFDISSDFALI
+514 MIDAFDISSDFALI
-528 TAETLEEVQKITE
+528 TAETLDEAQKITE

-553 SIIDYLPPETEQRSR
+553 SIIDYLPPEAEQMSRS
-568 AGLVSEIRQTMQ
+568 GLVSVIRQTMERTPVKVYAQ
-580 RASIKRYSQLD
+580 ID
-591 IGTIVN
+591 FNTIVD

-606 FEIQDLA
+606 IEIQDLA

-618 DKVYLKSALLV
+618 DKVYLKTALLV
-629 GILPDEDDPSL
+629 GTLPDEDDHSL
-640 KSLNNKLSKLMTDTS
+640 KALNTKLTS
-655 VGILNSLVENI
+655 IISNTSSGLLNQLIDNI
-666 DEKLIN
+666 DEKILN
-672 ASNGIRKFHSDFASN
+672 ADDHLSKFQNEFAIN
-687 YKDKVIIMANPNPI
+687 YKQKVIAMANPLPI
-701 TLQDLPDGIKNQY
+701 IMEDLPEGIKNQY
-714 VGKSGKNFL
+714 VGKSGGNYL
-723 VSIFPKQNVWEID
+723 ISIFPKQNVWEID

-746 TIDPRATGLPPIF
+746 EIDPRATGLPPIF
-759 NTLMDEIGQDGAN
+759 NTLMDEIGEDGRQ
-772 ATKLAIIVIFFVLL
+772 ATRLAIFVIFLILL

-793 KAILA
+793 KVILA

-806 VWMVGVMEITGLQ
+806 VWMVGVMELTGLQ

-852 AHKSVFASTG
+852 SHKRVFASTG

-869 ITTMLGFGSL
+869 VTTMLGFGSL

-895 IGVGTCFLATVIVIP
+895 IGVGMCFLATVVVIP
-910 VLIGMLKK
+910 LLIGMLKK

>member
-1 MVKKK
+1 
-6 GCKKM
+6 M
-11 REKALN
+11 REKVLN
-17 NLASFIAKKPWW
+17 NVAIFIAKKPWW

-35 IVTII
+35 ILTII
-40 MGVMA
+40 MTGMA

-58 PEDNPM
+58 PKDNPM

-79 SMLILVEGEPEK
+79 SMLIVAEGQPEK
-91 LKEFAEMT
+91 LEEFAERA
-99 VPKIEALTEWVSRVD
+99 VPKIEELTQWVSRVD
-114 YKAPKE
+114 YKMPKE
-120 FMAKHGLMLMKSSDL
+120 FMAEHGLMLMKSSDL
-135 ENNMDLFQSPNL
+135 ENNMDLFQSSSL

-177 AIRFLGSIQSWI
+177 AIRFLASIQSWVT
-189 SIFSDVLNGETDGAG
+189 IFNGVLNGDTEGSG
-204 EKAAEAILYGDE
+204 KNAAEAILYGDE
-216 YYRSWDNNMMILQI
+216 YYRSWDDHMIILQI
-230 LPIFTMFDIE
+230 LPTFTMFDIE
-240 MAVAST
+240 PSVAST

-257 NEIGVRAGLTGTIPL
+257 DEIGVRAGLTGTIPL
-272 ARDEMVSV
+272 GRDEMVSV

-292 LGILILFIVAFRM
+292 IGILILFIVAFRM

-334 NLMTSMMSVVLIGLG
+334 NLMTSMMAVVLVGLG
-349 IDFSVHIISTFTEMR
+349 VDFSVHIISTFTEMR
-364 HKGDDVVTSLKAT
+364 HKGDDVVKALKAT
-377 FINSGPGIITGGLTT
+377 FIKSGPGIITGGLTT

-397 TLLIART
+397 TMLVART

-443 GKKKKVAKPR
+443 GKKKKTVKRR
-453 DISYK
+453 DISYQQ
-458 KLGVFADKLSKRWK
+458 LGTFAEWLSKSWK
-472 LGIVAIL
+472 FGVIIVL
-479 LLLGIFGYNG
+479 LLMTLFGYRG

-501 EPEGLESVELQDK
+501 EPVGLESIELQDK
-514 MIEAFDISSDFALI
+514 MIEAFDMSSDFALI
-528 TAETLEEVQKITE
+528 TAETLDEAQTIVE
-541 AAKDMNTAGMVQ
+541 AAKDMNTAGMVR
-553 SIIDYLPPETEQRSR
+553 SIIDYLPPEAEQKNRT
-568 AGLVSEIRQTMQ
+568 GLVSAIRQTMQ
-580 RASIKRYSQLD
+580 RAPVKKSSQLD
-591 IGTIVN
+591 FGTLVN

-606 FEIQDLA
+606 IEIQDLA

-629 GILPDEDDPSL
+629 GALPDEDDSSL
-640 KSLNNKLSKLMTDTS
+640 KSLNAKLRNIMNDTS
-655 VGILNSLVENI
+655 AGLLNSIVENI
-666 DEKLIN
+666 DDKLKS
-672 ASNGIRKFHSDFASN
+672 ASKEIGKFHSDFAIN
-687 YKDKVIIMANPNPI
+687 YKDKVIKMANPAPI
-701 TLQDLPDGIKNQY
+701 ALQDIPDGIRRQY

-723 VSIFPKQNVWEID
+723 ISIFPKQNVWEID

-746 TIDPRATGLPPIF
+746 SIDPRATGLPPIF
-759 NTLMDEIGQDGAN
+759 NTLMDEIGEDGRQ
-772 ATKLAIIVIFFVLL
+772 ATKLAIFVIFIVLL

-793 KAILA
+793 KVLLA
-798 MIPLIVGV
+798 MIPLVVGV

-846 QIEGRN
+846 QIEGRS
-852 AHKSVFASTG
+852 AHKPVFASTG

-895 IGVGTCFLATVIVIP
+895 IGVGTCFLATVLVIP
-910 VLIGMLKK
+910 ALIGMLKK

>member
-1 MVKKK
+1 
-6 GCKKM
+6 M
-11 REKALN
+11 REKLLN
-17 NLASFIAKKPWW
+17 NLATFIAKKPWW

-35 IVTII
+35 IVTIA
-40 MGVMA
+40 MGGMA
-45 AQLKLTTS
+45 SQLKLTTS

-58 PEDNPM
+58 PKDNPM

-79 SMLILVEGEPEK
+79 SMLIVAEGESEK
-91 LKEFAEMT
+91 LEEFAERA
-99 VPKIEALTEWVSRVD
+99 VPKIEVLTEWVSRVD

-120 FMAKHGLMLMKSSDL
+120 FIAEHGLMLMKSSDL
-135 ENNMDLFQSPNL
+135 ENNMELFQSPNL
-147 DEFLINLNNS
+147 DEFLTNLNNS

-189 SIFSDVLNGETDGAG
+189 SIFDGVLKGDTDDGGA
-204 EKAAEAILYGDE
+204 KAAEAILYGDE
-216 YYRSWDNNMMILQI
+216 YYRSWDDHMMILQI
-230 LPIFTMFDIE
+230 LPTFTMFDIE
-240 MAVAST
+240 KAVAST
-246 DSIEKIVHDIG
+246 DSIEIIVHNIG
-257 NEIGVRAGLTGTIPL
+257 DEIGVRAGLTGTIPL
-272 ARDEMVSV
+272 GRDEMVSV

-292 LGILILFIVAFRM
+292 VGILILFIIAFRM
-305 LVSPILAIITL
+305 LISPILAIITL

-326 AWPLVGSL
+326 AWPLVGTL
-334 NLMTSMMSVVLIGLG
+334 NLMTSMMAVVLVGLG

-364 HKGDDVVTSLKAT
+364 HKGDDVIESLRAT
-377 FINSGPGIITGGLTT
+377 FLKSGPGIITGGLTT

-397 TLLIART
+397 TMLVSRT

-443 GKKKKVAKPR
+443 GKKKKSVKPR
-453 DISYK
+453 DISYQN
-458 KLGVFADKLSKRWK
+458 LGTFANWLSKNWK
-472 LGIVAIL
+472 FGMIVAL
-479 LLLGIFGYNG
+479 LLLIVFGYRG

-501 EPEGLESVELQDK
+501 EPVGLESVELQDK
-514 MIEAFDISSDFALI
+514 MIDAFDISSDFALI
-528 TAETLEEVQKITE
+528 TAETLDEVQDIVE

-553 SIIDYLPPETEQRSR
+553 SIIDFLPPQLEQKRR
-568 AGLVSEIRQTMQ
+568 AGLISVIRQKMQ
-580 RASIKRYSQLD
+580 QTPVERYSQLD
-591 IGTIVN
+591 FSTIVD

-606 FEIQDLA
+606 IEIQDLA

-629 GILPDEDDPSL
+629 GSLPDEDDPSL
-640 KSLNNKLSKLMTDTS
+640 KSINTKLSKIMDNTS
-655 VGILNSLVENI
+655 VGLLNRLVENI
-666 DEKLIN
+666 DHKLVN
-672 ASNGIRKFHSDFASN
+672 ATNQIGKFQSDFANN
-687 YKDKVIIMANPNPI
+687 YKEKVIAMANPAPI
-701 TLQDLPDGIKNQY
+701 TIDDLPDGIKNQY
-714 VGKSGKNFL
+714 VGKSGKNYL

-746 TIDPRATGLPPIF
+746 DIDPRATGLPPIF
-759 NTLMDEIGQDGAN
+759 NTLMDEIGEDGKL
-772 ATKLAIIVIFFVLL
+772 ATKLALWVIFFVLL

-798 MIPLIVGV
+798 MIPLIIGV
-806 VWMVGVMEITGLQ
+806 VWMVGAMEILGLQ

-846 QIEGRN
+846 QIEGRDE
-852 AHKSVFASTG
+852 HKSVFASTG

-895 IGVGTCFLATVIVIP
+895 IGVGMCFLATVIVIP
-910 VLIGMLKK
+910 VLIGMLRKK